1 MSESLCMKR
10 MSIRKFQKR
19 EVADSVVEKLLRSAM
34 QAPSA
39 RNQQPWRFIVIK
51 NRELLTELG
60 GISQGAWPLK
70 EAAVAILTLIDVPEG
85 GRKVM
90 CPQDLSAATQNILL
104 EAVHQGLG
112 GVWIGVYPLEERME
126 KVERIVQPETGTP
139 FSLIALGYPNE
150 EKELVPR
157 FAPAKVQVI
166 D

>member
-10 MSIRKFQKR
+10 NSVRKFQRK
-19 EVADSVVEKLLRSAM
+19 EVSDTVVEKLLRSAM

-51 NRELLTELG
+51 NREILTELG

-70 EAAVAILTLIDVPEG
+70 EAPVAILTLIDVLED
-85 GRKVM
+85 GRKEM

-126 KVERIVQPETGTP
+126 KVENIVRPAEGTP
-139 FSLIALGYPNE
+139 FSLIALGHPE
-150 EKELVPR
+150 EKKDIVHR
-157 FAPAKVQVI
+157 YDPAKVQVI
-166 D
+166 E